1 MQRVIQSSGISRLYK
16 VCKMSEEER
25 NISSSELEEEQPRFE
40 ESIWAEIIF
49 KASDISCL
57 AKWPLLILAIILVRI
72 TVV

>member
-1 MQRVIQSSGISRLYK
+1 
-16 VCKMSEEER
+16 MSEEER

-49 KASDISCL
+49 RASDISCL